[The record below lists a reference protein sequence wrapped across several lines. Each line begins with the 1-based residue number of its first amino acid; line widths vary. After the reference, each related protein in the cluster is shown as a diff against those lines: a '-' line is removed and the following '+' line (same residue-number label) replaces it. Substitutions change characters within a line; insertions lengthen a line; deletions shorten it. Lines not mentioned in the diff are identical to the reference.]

1 MTKKIKMSLIIL
13 LIIIIGAAALI
24 FIRQLRNQEPQL
36 AEEQNLGV
44 AVETVEVKKEDFQI
58 IYNYSGTAEYAG
70 KRKISAQIGGEI
82 KEIYVEEGEKI
93 EKGDL
98 LAKID
103 DQELKNNLN
112 SAQTAVKEAEFALKK
127 AELSKEISENNLTES
142 RAALN
147 EAQSNYSQWKSDYE
161 RDKKLYQKNAIA
173 EAKFEKTKTQFKK
186 AAAQVERMEAAA
198 ASAEKSVEISELNI
212 KNSKEKLKRAK
223 NELENTRIKLNDTE
237 LRAPITAKVV
247 REFSEEGEVTGVGQP
262 LFEIAQPDRIEV
274 KVQVGMKDFSK
285 LKVGTK
291 ALISSPAFKNKN
303 LEAEIS
309 EIASTANPKS
319 RTTEVTINLK
329 ENNLNLK
336 DGSYVSAALV
346 AESFEDVLIIPEKA
360 IFEYQN
366 EAHVYLIEEGKA
378 VRKRIETGVG
388 NGYYTIVDSSLDPG
402 AKIAVSNL
410 NDLQDKQNVYLSEQE
425 NGDD

>member
-1 MTKKIKMSLIIL
+1 MTKKIKMVLTIL
-13 LIIIIGAAALI
+13 LIIVIGAAALI
-24 FIRQLRNQEPQL
+24 FIRQLKNREPQM

-44 AVETVEVKKEDFQI
+44 AVETAAVKKDDFKI

-82 KEIYVEEGEKI
+82 TDIYVEEGEKI
-93 EKGDL
+93 KKGDL

-103 DQELKNNLN
+103 DQELKNNLK
-112 SAQTAVKEAEFALKK
+112 SAQTAVKEAEIALKK
-127 AELSKEISENNLTES
+127 AKISKEISENNLLES

-147 EAQSNYSQWKSDYE
+147 EAQSNYSQLKSDYE
-161 RDKKLYQKNAIA
+161 RDKKLYQKDAIA
-173 EAKFEKTKTQFKK
+173 EAKFEQTKTQFQK
-186 AAAQVERMEAAA
+186 AAAQLERSKAAA
-198 ASAEKSVEISELNI
+198 ASAEKSVEIAELDI
-212 KNSKEKLKRAK
+212 ENSREKLKKAE
-223 NELENTRIKLNDTE
+223 NELENTRLKLKDTE
-237 LRAPITAKVV
+237 LRSPITAKVV
-247 REFSEEGEVTGVGQP
+247 RDFAEEGEFTGMGQP
-262 LFEIAQPDRIEV
+262 LFEIAQPDQLEV
-274 KVQVGMKDFSK
+274 KVQVGMKDLSK

-291 ALISSPAFKNKN
+291 ALISSPAFKNRT

-319 RTTEVTINLK
+319 RTTEVTINIK

-336 DGSYVSAALV
+336 DGSFVSAALIV
-346 AESFEDVLIIPEKA
+346 ESYEDVLIIPEKA

-378 VRKRIETGVG
+378 LRKKIETGAG
-388 NGYYTIVDSSLDPG
+388 NGYYTIVNSSLKEGD
-402 AKIAVSNL
+402 KVAVSNL
-410 NDLQDKQNVYLSEQE
+410 NDLQDKQNVYLSEKG